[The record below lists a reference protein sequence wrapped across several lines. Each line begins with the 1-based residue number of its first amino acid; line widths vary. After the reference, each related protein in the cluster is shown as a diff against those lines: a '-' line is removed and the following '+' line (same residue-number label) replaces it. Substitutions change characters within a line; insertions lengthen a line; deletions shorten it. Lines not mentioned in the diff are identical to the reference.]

1 MFTRAAGGSFLD
13 EVAQLTVADEGTFGV
28 LTVSMETDVRVQVT
42 LIHV

>member
-1 MFTRAAGGSFLD
+1 MCTRAAGGAFLD